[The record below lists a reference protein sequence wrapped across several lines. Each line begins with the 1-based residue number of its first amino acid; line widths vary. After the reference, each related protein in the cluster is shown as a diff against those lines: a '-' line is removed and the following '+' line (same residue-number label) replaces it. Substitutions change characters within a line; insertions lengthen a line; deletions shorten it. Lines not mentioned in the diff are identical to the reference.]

1 MTMAIVAEK
10 TGGPEVLVWKEVE
23 VPPPGKGEVRLKQT
37 AIGINFIDIYERT
50 GLYDTPTPFIP
61 GREAAGVVEAVGPG
75 VKGAKVGDRVAYCAA
90 GPGAYAEARN
100 MVADK
105 LIRIPRDISDR
116 HAASIIFKGLT
127 AWFLV
132 RRTHKVAKGDTVLIH
147 AAAGGVGLILTQWAR
162 KLGATVIGTVGT
174 DEKAKLIKRRG
185 AHHAIVYTREDFV
198 KRVAEITKG
207 KKCDV
212 VYDSVGAATFPG
224 SLDCLRPRGL
234 FVTFGNAS
242 GPVPAF
248 APLLLA
254 QKGSLF
260 MTRPMLYVHI
270 QDPKELA
277 AGARELWTL
286 VRSGALKV
294 EAGQTYALKDA
305 TQAHIDLAARKTT
318 GPSLLIP

>member
-1 MTMAIVAEK
+1 MTKAIVAEK
-10 TGGPEVLVWKEVE
+10 TGGPEVLVWKDVE
-23 VPPPGKGEVRLKQT
+23 VPSPGKGEVRLRQT

-50 GLYDTPTPFIP
+50 GLYNTPTPFVP
-61 GREAAGVVEAVGPG
+61 GREAAGVVEKLGPG
-75 VKGAKVGDRVAYCAA
+75 VKGVKVGDRVAYCAA
-90 GPGAYAEARN
+90 GPGAYTEARN
-100 MVADK
+100 MAAAK
-105 LIRIPRDISDR
+105 LIKIPKDIPDAL
-116 HAASIIFKGLT
+116 AASVIFKGLT

-132 RRTHKVAKGDTVLIH
+132 RRTHKVAKGDTILIH

-162 KLGATVIGTVGT
+162 KLGATVISTVGT

-198 KRVAEITKG
+198 QRVAEITKG

-254 QKGSLF
+254 QKGSIF
-260 MTRPMLYVHI
+260 MTRPMLYVYI
-270 QDPKELA
+270 ADPKELA
-277 AGARELWTL
+277 TGARELWAL
-286 VRSGALKV
+286 VRSKGFRA

-305 TQAHIDLAARKTT
+305 AQAHIDLAARKTT

>member
-1 MTMAIVAEK
+1 MTKAIVAEK
-10 TGGPEVLVWKEVE
+10 TGGPEVLIWKDVE
-23 VPPPGKGEVRLKQT
+23 VKKPGKGEALIRQT
-37 AIGINFIDIYERT
+37 AIGVNFIDIYERT
-50 GLYDTPTPFIP
+50 GLYNTPTPFIP

-75 VKGAKVGDRVAYCAA
+75 VKNVKPGDRVAYVAA
-90 GPGAYAEARN
+90 GPGAYTEART
-100 MVADK
+100 MATDK
-105 LIRIPRDISDR
+105 LIKIPREVSDR
-116 HAASIIFKGLT
+116 LAASVIFKGLT

-132 RRTHKVAKGDTVLIH
+132 RRTHRVGPGDTVLIH
-147 AAAGGVGLILTQWAR
+147 AAAGGVGLILTQWA
-162 KLGATVIGTVGT
+162 KHLGATVIGTVGT

-185 AHHAIVYTREDFV
+185 AKHAIVYTREDFV
-198 KRVAEITKG
+198 ARVAEITKG

-224 SLDCLRPRGL
+224 SLDCLRPCGL

-248 APLLLA
+248 PPLLLA

-260 MTRPMLYVHI
+260 MTRPMLYVYI
-270 QDPKELA
+270 ADPKELA
-277 AGARELWTL
+277 TGARELWGV
-286 VRSGALKV
+286 VRSGAVKI

-305 TQAHIDLAARKTT
+305 ARAHQDLADRKTT